1 VPHLKRFAHDFSVI
15 AARTDEKGRKAV
27 ENLRRETG
35 NYRIDYILLELSS
48 FNSIQNF
55 VQEFKKR
62 GQHINFLINNA
73 GVLVNILIY
82 FSLKNSLKLL
92 LTLKICKSE
101 KIAKFFFT
109 GSSVHYN
116 GRRIRT
122 SIRSQLHGSFLI
134 DQSPIA
140 REFVG

>member
-1 VPHLKRFAHDFSVI
+1 MSKFCNPKSADLKRFAHDFSVI

-48 FNSIQNF
+48 FNSIQSF

-92 LTLKICKSE
+92 LTLKIVNPK
-101 KIAKFFFT
+101 K
-109 GSSVHYN
+109 
-116 GRRIRT
+116 
-122 SIRSQLHGSFLI
+122 
-134 DQSPIA
+134 
-140 REFVG
+140 